1 MEGKHDDN
9 KSGGDWLEVLREIP
23 DNANR
28 WLICLCAPGCDAGG
42 REFETPTGPTLRV
55 FK

>member
-1 MEGKHDDN
+1 MPYRERASLPASERYGIKN
-9 KSGGDWLEVLREIP
+9 ELIKTISGFQLG
-23 DNANR
+23 
-28 WLICLCAPGCDAGG
+28 CALVSDAGG